1 MNRDKLN
8 ESGIDSDVNCW
19 KGGINCPKNP
29 SRNWKKIGKLLA
41 AGIRQMAMETLGD
54 TKMKKSESRK
64 EEPGKKRSGREAIEF
79 LKERTKLDYDLRK
92 AEFEPK
98 KRNEAILDSTYI

>member
-1 MNRDKLN
+1 MLIVGKV
-8 ESGIDSDVNCW
+8 ESTV
-19 KGGINCPKNP
+19 
-29 SRNWKKIGKLLA
+29 R
-41 AGIRQMAMETLGD
+41 IRQMAMETLGD

-64 EEPGKKRSGREAIEF
+64 EEPGKKRRSGHEAIGF

-98 KRNEAILDSTYI
+98 KRIEAILDSTYI